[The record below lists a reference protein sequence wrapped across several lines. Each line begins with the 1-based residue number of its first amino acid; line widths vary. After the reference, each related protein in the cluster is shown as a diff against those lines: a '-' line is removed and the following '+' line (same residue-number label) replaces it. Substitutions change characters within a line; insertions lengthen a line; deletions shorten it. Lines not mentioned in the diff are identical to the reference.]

1 MAYKILD
8 DDLTFANVNSENPKV
23 CFLHGWG
30 TSGKDFN
37 KIESHFDSI
46 TIDIPGF
53 GKSKPFTQSFSPKS
67 YAEYL
72 IKLIPDSVDI
82 IVGHSFGGRIAAHLS
97 QMQNYKK
104 IVIIASPLIRKNKHN
119 KRFSVFKLY
128 KLMNKFNI
136 ISNQRLDELK
146 NKYGSEDYRKANKV
160 LKDTLVMAVN
170 DDLTE
175 ILPNIST
182 KVELIYG
189 QDDLVVPV
197 NVGVDSSSIIPDSEL
212 TIIPNEGHNMLRS
225 SAEVII
231 GIIKR

>member
-30 TSGKDFN
+30 TNGKDFN

-82 IVGHSFGGRIAAHLS
+82 IVGHSFGGRIAVHLS

-104 IVIIASPLIRKNKHN
+104 IVIIASPLIRKNKSN

-128 KLMNKFNI
+128 KFMNKLNI
-136 ISNQRLDELK
+136 ISDQRLDELK

-225 SAEVII
+225 SAEIII

>member
-1 MAYKILD
+1 MAYKILN

-53 GKSKPFTQSFSPKS
+53 GKSRPFTQSFSPKS

-82 IVGHSFGGRIAAHLS
+82 IVGHSFGGRIAVHLS

-104 IVIIASPLIRKNKHN
+104 IVIIASPLIRKNKPN
-119 KRFSVFKLY
+119 NAFSVFKLY
-128 KLMNKFNI
+128 KFMNKLNI
-136 ISNQRLDELK
+136 ISDLRLDELK
-146 NKYGSEDYRKANKV
+146 NKYGSEDYKNANKH

-170 DDLTE
+170 DDLKG
-175 ILPNIST
+175 ILPYIDT
-182 KVELIYG
+182 KVELVWG
-189 QDDLVVPV
+189 EEDLEVPLQ
-197 NVGVDSSSIIPDSEL
+197 VGLDSNDIIPNSEL
-212 TIIPNEGHNMLRS
+212 TIIPGGGHNVLMS
-225 SAEVII
+225 SSEIIIEVI
-231 GIIKR
+231 KK

>member
-30 TSGKDFN
+30 TNGKDFN

-104 IVIIASPLIRKNKHN
+104 IVIIASPLIRKNKPN
-119 KRFSVFKLY
+119 SGFSIFKFY
-128 KLMNKFNI
+128 KFMNKFNI
-136 ISNQRLDELK
+136 ISDRRLDELK
-146 NKYGSEDYRKANKV
+146 NKYGSEDYRRANKV

-170 DDLTE
+170 DDLSK
-175 ILPNIST
+175 ILPKISS

-197 NVGVDSSSIIPDSEL
+197 KVGIDSSSIIPDSEL
-212 TIIPNEGHNMLRS
+212 TIIPDEGHNMLRS
-225 SAEVII
+225 SAEIII

>member
-1 MAYKILD
+1 MAYKILN

-37 KIESHFDSI
+37 KIETHFDFI

-53 GKSKPFTQSFSPKS
+53 GKSVPFTKSFSPKS

-72 IKLIPDSVDI
+72 FKLIPESVDV

-97 QMQNYKK
+97 QMQNYRK
-104 IVIIASPLIRKNKHN
+104 IVIIASPLIRKIKPNN
-119 KRFSVFKLY
+119 GFSVFKLY
-128 KLMNKFNI
+128 KFMNKLNI
-136 ISNQRLDELK
+136 ISDSRLDELK
-146 NKYGSEDYRKANKV
+146 NKYGSEDYKNANKV

-170 DDLTE
+170 DDLSE
-175 ILPNIST
+175 ILPQISS

-189 QDDLVVPV
+189 QEDLVVPV
-197 NVGVDSSSIIPDSEL
+197 KVGIDSSRIIPDSQL
-212 TIIPNEGHNMLRS
+212 TIIPDEGAICL
-225 SAEVII
+225 EVAQ
-231 GIIKR
+231 KKL

>member
-1 MAYKILD
+1 MAYKILS

-37 KIESHFDSI
+37 KIDSHFDSI

-53 GKSKPFTQSFSPKS
+53 GKSRPFTQSFSPKS

-82 IVGHSFGGRIAAHLS
+82 IVGHSFGGRIAVHLS

-104 IVIIASPLIRKNKHN
+104 IVILASPLIRNN
-119 KRFSVFKLY
+119 IPNNGFSVFKLY
-128 KLMNKFNI
+128 KFMNKFNI
-136 ISNQRLDELK
+136 ISDLRLDELK
-146 NKYGSEDYRKANKV
+146 DKYGSEDYRKANKV

-170 DDLTE
+170 DDLTA
-175 ILPNIST
+175 ILPKIST

-197 NVGVDSSSIIPDSEL
+197 KVGIDSSSIIPDSEL

-225 SAEVII
+225 SAEKII
-231 GIIKR
+231 EIIKR

>member
-1 MAYKILD
+1 M
-8 DDLTFANVNSENPKV
+8 

-37 KIESHFDSI
+37 KIETHFDFI

-53 GKSKPFTQSFSPKS
+53 GKSVPFTKSFSPRS

-72 IKLIPDSVDI
+72 IKLIPESVDV
-82 IVGHSFGGRIAAHLS
+82 IVGHSFGGRIAVHLS
-97 QMQNYKK
+97 QMQNYRK
-104 IVIIASPLIRKNKHN
+104 IVIIASPLIRKLKPNSG
-119 KRFSVFKLY
+119 FSVFKLY
-128 KLMNKFNI
+128 KFMNKLNI
-136 ISNQRLDELK
+136 ISDRRLDELK
-146 NKYGSEDYRKANKV
+146 NKYGSEDYRNANKV

-175 ILPNIST
+175 ILPKIST

-197 NVGVDSSSIIPDSEL
+197 KVGIDSSSIIRDSEL
-212 TIIPNEGHNMLRS
+212 TIIPDEGHNMLKS
-225 SAEVII
+225 SAEKIVE
-231 GIIKR
+231 IIKR